1 MIRKPMRIRLTSFI
15 AVCACALTLLACET
29 PAKKKPRA
37 AEARVA
43 PIAQVRQLDP
53 LLEDVEK
60 RTFNF
65 FWETTEG
72 ATGLVPDRW
81 PSAPFCARVPRPLQV
96 QAQQPSGGQSFSLG
110 ADVLTCVNGHA
121 GTLPVSTASLS
132 NA

>member
-15 AVCACALTLLACET
+15 AVCACALTLLACEA
-29 PAKKKPRA
+29 PVKKKPRPV
-37 AEARVA
+37 EARVA

-72 ATGLVPDRW
+72 AT
-81 PSAPFCARVPRPLQV
+81 AP
-96 QAQQPSGGQSFSLG
+96 QQPL
-110 ADVLTCVNGHA
+110 
-121 GTLPVSTASLS
+121 
-132 NA
+132 